1 MQSNVCTLIA
11 VVSIACANADTMDAN
26 SWALQ
31 MNSRMKEATAMNAE
45 IRRNQMKIKS
55 LEKENAAM
63 HMESKAQV
71 TALLGLSFS
80 EPLNV
85 VLARAKD
92 NAKNM
97 PIDEA
102 LTHVK
107 NPEVKSL
114 IADKTAFLE
123 NTTSSID
130 SNAVSSH
137 AGLGDLHTSAIF
149 DKAMA
154 FLNEQFKTARE
165 KMDIKLF
172 ECGFFK
178 LEKEGLL
185 YETQDR
191 LDEIAQGIS
200 LAEATIEKCQGEIY
214 RLEKIIAVKRAELK
228 HHLHVC
234 AMIRAELEKEKALL
248 EEEVRV
254 IDLII
259 DTTKK
264 ECGMKTLFMIQ
275 ACVEATGETT
285 FSFSSEKMQRLESS
299 LHTDSAKKDLQRI
312 MFEAYGGFEAVLP
325 GHLSLASFI
334 EGGDE
339 LDDDDFPEM
348 SMAEGSFIQSGNKL
362 SKLKDISKI
371 SIDQPSAPTKNKAG
385 EKSRGRKCPAGAKPN
400 CPPLLDKMAKMK
412 GELLDLLNVKTKELE
427 AHNAECDRITAELN
441 GEITLDITQLGI
453 WNTELAKA
461 TATLS
466 SLLIEQRIQ
475 QKIKHELCNE
485 LREKY
490 KG

>member
-63 HMESKAQV
+63 HMESAEQV
-71 TALLGLSFS
+71 KSLLALSFS
-80 EPLNV
+80 EPLHV

-137 AGLGDLHTSAIF
+137 AGLGDLHLSAVF

-214 RLEKIIAVKRAELK
+214 RLEGIIAVKRAELK

-234 AMIRAELEKEKALL
+234 ATIRAELEKEKALI
-248 EEEVRV
+248 EEELRV

-259 DTTKK
+259 DTTMT
-264 ECGMKTLFMIQ
+264 ECGMKKPFLIQ
-275 ACVEATGETT
+275 ACVELNGETT
-285 FSFSSEKMQRLESS
+285 FGFSSQKLKQLESQ
-299 LHTDSAKKDLQRI
+299 LHTDTARKEFQRV
-312 MFEAYGGFEAVLP
+312 MFE
-325 GHLSLASFI
+325 
-334 EGGDE
+334 
-339 LDDDDFPEM
+339 
-348 SMAEGSFIQSGNKL
+348 
-362 SKLKDISKI
+362 
-371 SIDQPSAPTKNKAG
+371 
-385 EKSRGRKCPAGAKPN
+385 
-400 CPPLLDKMAKMK
+400 
-412 GELLDLLNVKTKELE
+412 
-427 AHNAECDRITAELN
+427 
-441 GEITLDITQLGI
+441 
-453 WNTELAKA
+453 
-461 TATLS
+461 
-466 SLLIEQRIQ
+466 
-475 QKIKHELCNE
+475 
-485 LREKY
+485 
-490 KG
+490 